1 MSGLNTCFLSSTK
14 TMQGQPQCD
23 LILLEPTQAP
33 GNVLQGLLDPFGF
46 GDSSSGIAVGL
57 KWKRRRFYTYSIL

>member
-1 MSGLNTCFLSSTK
+1 
-14 TMQGQPQCD
+14 MQDQPQCD